1 MKTFIEFKEDNK
13 DALRRALAIQ
23 KFKRGG
29 GKVEK
34 QPPSPAIGSN
44 KYRGL
49 YRAVSKTKEDE
60 KMAQDIQKYR
70 KKHGKKQRYYPQ
82 GKSLSS
88 LNLKKR

>member
-34 QPPSPAIGSN
+34 QPPSPATGSK
-44 KYRGL
+44 KYRGM
-49 YRAVSKTKEDE
+49 YMAAPKTKEDE
-60 KMAQDIQKYR
+60 KMAQDILDYR
-70 KKHGKKQRYYPQ
+70 KKMSKKQRYFPQ